1 MSKRTITR
9 NAVEGDQLSSPPLAH
24 WPLATRH
31 LPPATRHLPPATVF
45 IVDDDPAVLT
55 SLSRLL
61 RSSGLNVVT
70 FGSPQAFLDQH
81 DPQAPG
87 CLVLDVAMPGLNGLE
102 LQEVLTNIGS
112 IIPII
117 FLTGHGSVPASVQAM
132 KRGALDFLA
141 KPVDEKD
148 LLEAIHIALEKDRI
162 ARQARAEID
171 EIHERLETLTPRERE
186 VLTHLVSGQLNKQ
199 IAYDL
204 GTVEKTIKVHRSRV
218 MEKMKVNS
226 MAELA
231 RLYERLKRTTE

>member
-1 MSKRTITR
+1 MI
-9 NAVEGDQLSSPPLAH
+9 P
-24 WPLATRH
+24 
-31 LPPATRHLPPATVF
+31 TVF
-45 IVDDDPAVLT
+45 IVDDDLAVLT

-61 RSSGLNVVT
+61 RSSGLNAVT
-70 FGSPQAFLDQH
+70 FDSPQAFLDQH
-81 DPQAPG
+81 DPKAPG

-102 LQEVLTNIGS
+102 LQEALTNIGS

-148 LLEAIHIALEKDRI
+148 LLEAIHIAIEKDRV
-162 ARQARAEID
+162 ARQERAEID
-171 EIHERLETLTPRERE
+171 EIHERLKTLTPRERE

-204 GTVEKTIKVHRSRV
+204 GTVEKTIKVHRARV

-226 MAELA
+226 MAELV
-231 RLYERLKRTTE
+231 RLYERLKRTNE